1 MEQANEEVVRKVGTG
16 KMTPANGQIMS
27 EILEKRRRV
36 IETGKLQWRI
46 EELERI
52 AQDRKAA

>member
-1 MEQANEEVVRKVGTG
+1 
-16 KMTPANGQIMS
+16 MTPANGQIMS